1 MADFGVIQEQ
11 GFVTEDKQFGFTP
24 VKESDVNPF
33 ETDKRQEST
42 KENK

>member
-1 MADFGVIQEQ
+1 MSDFGVIQEQ

-24 VKESDVNPF
+24 VKEDAPNPF
-33 ETDKRQEST
+33 ETGKKENT